1 MNIVLVHGFISTGKI
16 FFYIKKKLE
25 AQGHKCY
32 APTLKPIDAK
42 YGIEDL
48 AIKLKDYIQN
58 KLETDS
64 KFVLVGF
71 SLGAI
76 VCRYYLQEL
85 GSIDRVDR
93 LITIS
98 APHHGSYLS
107 YIYPGKGMKQLRPS
121 SDFLKNLKQKE
132 ILLNTI
138 KLFSYRTPFDLMIIP
153 NNSSVWK
160 IAENKKFISPMHSSM
175 LINSK
180 LVREIIKQLTIH
192 YNQDH

>member
-16 FFYIKKKLE
+16 FFYIKKKLL
-25 AQGHKCY
+25 AQGHKCF

-48 AIKLKDYIQN
+48 AIKLKDYIEN
-58 KLETDS
+58 NLEADS
-64 KFVLVGF
+64 RFVLVGF

-76 VCRYYLQEL
+76 VCRHYLQEL
-85 GSIDRVDR
+85 GGIDRVCQ

-107 YIYPGKGMKQLRPS
+107 YIYPGKGMKQLRPK
-121 SDFLKNLKQKE
+121 SDFLKNLEAKE
-132 ILLNTI
+132 FLLKSIN
-138 KLFSYRTPFDLMIIP
+138 LFSYRTPLDLMIIP

-160 IAENKKFISPMHSSM
+160 IATNKRFISPMHSSM

-180 LVREIIKQLTIH
+180 LINEIIEQL
-192 YNQDH
+192 